1 MNRQPTRMAL
11 VAAGVF
17 LSIHLHAS
25 AVQNP
30 VDSGKTEDPKG
41 RKAPTSHATPATGV
55 TTSGA
60 HSRHGV
66 TPSVIREPSQGRPI
80 FLTPG
85 DTFYFVMNLPADFTG
100 DVGFA
105 LQHALE
111 PDLRYPLRP
120 KTPPSYLNDEYCSL
134 VLEVRANTPPGLY
147 DLMVK
152 TKTVTHSSRR
162 SVKVVEKF
170 KDQFRFIHL
179 SNMNVGDLTAPEFDE
194 MLPKEINLLAPE
206 FIVATGDYTEWARAL
221 DDASSWT
228 RILKYFEKFN
238 APVFMLCGLHDHEA
252 SFAEFVASDPIGT
265 IDYGNYHGLLLLD
278 HAGNPIDQDYS
289 QIQWVDADLKRN
301 RQRRMNFI
309 VSSSD
314 ELGLIDVWRERGAIQ
329 KFMNDHKVRMYIA
342 GGSSDWD
349 YKEFADKLKGLDG
362 FHFIRTHESS
372 TCMRDRAT
380 GFSHYRVI
388 EVDGEKLAY
397 TYPADN
403 AAEKLQHSIPTGR
416 LRAYFDA
423 PNDGTA
429 GRIAVTVQNAL
440 NQPFH
445 DAHVWLRLAKQGDN
459 AKPAIA
465 PGRLV
470 RMLDAGKY
478 WACDV
483 AFDLPDKGAVRIV
496 ASMNPADLA
505 PAPPIKVALEGSRNW
520 AFTSKTTD
528 FGLSYFASRA
538 PAKLTLTN
546 ESESPQSYWPVIRL
560 NGAQIH
566 PDRAA
571 VPRLPLQ
578 LKPGQTVSLPLT
590 LNLRR
595 VSPGPHELQVYF
607 LEDPL
612 SRMQTFDVNLSH
624 QEAVSKVQDGSSLNQ
639 DE

>member
-1 MNRQPTRMAL
+1 MAL

-30 VDSGKTEDPKG
+30 VDSGKTEDPEG
-41 RKAPTSHATPATGV
+41 RKAPTSHATPATGL
-55 TTSGA
+55 TASGA

-111 PDLRYPLRP
+111 PDLRYALRP

-228 RILKYFEKFN
+228 RILKYFERFN

>member
-111 PDLRYPLRP
+111 PDLRYALRP

-228 RILKYFEKFN
+228 RILKYFERFN

-578 LKPGQTVSLPLT
+578 FKPGQTVSLPLT

>member
-30 VDSGKTEDPKG
+30 VDSGKTEDPEG

-228 RILKYFEKFN
+228 RILKYFERFN

-578 LKPGQTVSLPLT
+578 FKPGQTVSLPLT